1 MSVDKGQ
8 KLNLFGGGDDL
19 VSVANEIYGGSAE
32 IPDSGRVVARPTSI
46 MQIWRDPKQPRRA
59 IPSTISMHNDGNP
72 LEVVP
77 MLQQWQAVAEEAAGV
92 TIPVEA
98 LLNGE
103 GEGLDTDKFPS
114 VSTKFIELVRFAAG
128 IKADGL
134 QNPITIIESDGKL
147 VVEGGERRLL
157 AFHLLN
163 DYMGEKWSKIPASKG
178 DPNNS
183 VFRQCTENMQRSDLN
198 AISKGRQIALL
209 IMEVRQ
215 QHASEDGA
223 EYADYETVV
232 KGGCDRRF
240 YAQVADGN
248 VHRIPN
254 GKKERIEA
262 AMNLTMEQIS
272 QYRRLLRLTND
283 EAVNDA
289 LWIRADAEN
298 WPERVLRDIST
309 LTMVKVQEVINRPN
323 WTLDDLKALK
333 EVPVSKPFDYPP
345 APSMPA
351 PVRPP
356 VTSEWMQKTIL
367 TKAGFLGVV
376 VGMTDTLLTAE
387 MEPDGKR
394 AQFNF
399 QDVTLVAND
408 TNRRPPVV
416 PAPSPQR
423 STSVP
428 GFDHEF
434 RIGDK
439 VRTRTGHQGE
449 VVGLSGRLV
458 TVRTANGTNA
468 HDHTLLTKIAAEA
481 KFVIG
486 DKVRTRNGRTGGV
499 VEGYQGE
506 QVRVNFPGSSPF
518 VIPEYLLFLEDE
530 EPQLDEDDIE
540 EDVDPDAPAPARE
553 WREGW
558 TDGEGGNKELVAD
571 KADSVAARPIFFI
584 GSDEWLFL
592 DALHDL
598 AVLSNDDSTEKLLSD
613 LSEATDTQVI
623 EMASNNTLEPELD
636 KAYQELRT
644 SMESWLQVQFA
655 NILQKIRD
663 AAAVS

>member
-1 MSVDKGQ
+1 VSVDKGQ
-8 KLNLFGGGDDL
+8 KLNLFGGGSDL
-19 VSVANEIYGGSAE
+19 QSVADDIYGVSE

-72 LEVVP
+72 LEAVP

-114 VSTKFIELVRFAAG
+114 VSQEFVSLVRLAQG

-134 QNPITIIESDGKL
+134 INPITIIESDGKL
-147 VVEGGERRLL
+147 LIESGERRWL
-157 AFHLLN
+157 AYHLLN
-163 DYMGEKWSKIPASKG
+163 VYLGDQWAKIPAAKSNGG
-178 DPNNS
+178 DS
-183 VFRQCTENMQRSDLN
+183 VWRQASENTQRRALN
-198 AISKGRQIALL
+198 AIGMARQIALL
-209 IMEVRQ
+209 IMETR
-215 QHASEDGA
+215 SSGSTSSYKSYEDM
-223 EYADYETVV
+223 V
-232 KGGCDRRF
+232 KAGGSDRRF

-248 VHRIPN
+248 VHRIPK
-254 GKKERIEA
+254 GMGERIQA
-262 AMNLTMEQIS
+262 AMGLSMEQLS
-272 QYRRLLRLTND
+272 RYRALLEMTD
-283 EAVNDA
+283 DQQINDA
-289 LWIRADAEN
+289 LWTRADVEN
-298 WPERVLRDIST
+298 WPEFTTREVYTLPSGKVRAVIERV
-309 LTMVKVQEVINRPN
+309 N
-323 WTLDDLKALK
+323 WSLKDLQALK
-333 EVPVSKPFDYPP
+333 EVPVAKPFDYPP
-345 APSMPA
+345 PPA
-351 PVRPP
+351 AQTVVPRRP

-558 TDGEGGNKELVAD
+558 TNGLGGNNQLVAD
-571 KADSVAARPIFFI
+571 KADSVEASPELIIDAN
-584 GSDEWLFL
+584 GSDGLIYANLIQITEQLGDDETASMLKHNL
-592 DALHDL
+592 DITDVEVRSWGNAEQVSMKLNGMY
-598 AVLSNDDSTEKLLSD
+598 AQLSKSLEKLLTSWYAEQ
-613 LSEATDTQVI
+613 LQLMEEAV
-623 EMASNNTLEPELD
+623 N
-636 KAYQELRT
+636 
-644 SMESWLQVQFA
+644 
-655 NILQKIRD
+655 
-663 AAAVS
+663 